1 MEQIGYSRKARL
13 YQYGGKQ
20 GYTNMEENKVIP
32 IWRKTRLYQYG
43 RKQVYTNMEENKVII
58 FFYKITISMNIN

>member
-32 IWRKTRLYQYG
+32 IWKKTSLYQYG
-43 RKQVYTNMEENKVII
+43 GKQGYN
-58 FFYKITISMNIN
+58 FFYKITISRNIN